1 MTMQASELSFLIIDD
16 NDVSRSMM
24 RHVLN
29 SHKYRVA
36 GEAASAQ
43 VGLDMFEKLEPA
55 IVCLDIGLPDR
66 SGLEVLKRMKELDPK
81 AEVLMVTGSND
92 RNTVMEAVQNGA
104 AGYIV
109 KPFNPATL
117 LRTVE
122 QAVAKRLATGGLL
135 TTPVAKPVDKP
146 E

>member
-1 MTMQASELSFLIIDD
+1 MQASEVTFLIIDD

-29 SHKYRVA
+29 TNKFKVV
-36 GEAASAQ
+36 GEAASGQ
-43 VGLDMFEKLEPA
+43 VGLELFEKLQPNV
-55 IVCLDIGLPDR
+55 VCLDIGLPDR
-66 SGLEVLKRMKELDPK
+66 SGLEILKSMKELAPA

-92 RNTVMEAVQNGA
+92 RNSVMEAVKSGA

-122 QAVAKRLATGGLL
+122 QAVAKVVAGPGGLP

>member
-1 MTMQASELSFLIIDD
+1 MLPSEVTFLIIDD

-29 SHKYRVA
+29 SHKYSVA

-43 VGLDMFEKLEPA
+43 VGLELFEKLEPA

-66 SGLEVLKRMKELDPK
+66 SGLEVLKRMKELVP
-81 AEVLMVTGSND
+81 ATEILMVTGNND
-92 RNTVMEAVQNGA
+92 RNSVMEAVQNGA

-109 KPFNPATL
+109 KPFNAATL

-122 QAVAKRLATGGLL
+122 QAVAKRLAGPARTGQQ
-135 TTPVAKPVDKP
+135 
-146 E
+146 

>member
-1 MTMQASELSFLIIDD
+1 MHPAEVTFLIIDD

-29 SHKYRVA
+29 THKFKVV

-43 VGLDMFEKLEPA
+43 VGLELFEKLEPSV
-55 IVCLDIGLPDR
+55 VCLDIGLPDR
-66 SGLEVLKRMKELDPK
+66 SGLEVLKRTKELAP
-81 AEVLMVTGSND
+81 ATEVLMVTGNND
-92 RNTVMEAVQNGA
+92 RNSVMEAVQGGA

-109 KPFNPATL
+109 KPFNAATL

-122 QAVAKRLATGGLL
+122 QAAAKVVGSLPTA
-135 TTPVAKPVDKP
+135 PVAKAVDKL

>member
-1 MTMQASELSFLIIDD
+1 MTSSDATFLIIDD

-24 RHVLN
+24 RHVLMT
-29 SHKYRVA
+29 HKYTVA

-43 VGLDMFEKLEPA
+43 IGLELFEKLEPA
-55 IVCLDIGLPDR
+55 VVCLDIGLPDR
-66 SGLEVLKRMKELDPK
+66 SGLEVLKRMKELAP
-81 AEVLMVTGSND
+81 ATEVLMVTGSND
-92 RNTVMEAVQNGA
+92 RDSVMGAVQNGA

-122 QAVAKRLATGGLL
+122 QAVAKWQASRSGLP
-135 TTPVAKPVDKP
+135 TAPVAKPVDKR